1 MKLDTTLYSFVTDA
15 AEGTFSLAPFDTVL
29 QPLITETLQE
39 LQKDHYRKGTVLIP
53 TLLVWLVLALTL
65 RRDLSYDKVLNWL
78 VSGLRW
84 VAERL
89 PAQNRLVSE
98 GAISHARVNLGVT
111 VFQKLWRKLL
121 PALPALEP
129 DFHEY
134 ISVAFDGSTGTMP
147 DTPANQTVF
156 GKPKARGGGTAAFP
170 QARLM
175 SLLAVAARR
184 LIGLAYAAYTG
195 KGTGERALL
204 LEIVQQTVCTGLLF
218 LMDAGLY
225 AFDVLWPLAQRG
237 GAFLIKV
244 PAHVG
249 FHRTQRLADGSW
261 LATLPGKLLN
271 PAAPLSPTG
280 RHRWLKVALTV
291 RVIRVELPGFRP
303 FWLMTNVLDPA
314 ISAREL
320 ALHYHRRWDLEVAYD
335 ELKTHQCAT
344 LRGQSPT
351 TFRSK
356 LPDLVKQEIYALA
369 IAYTLV
375 RYLMAEA
382 AEAHALDPTQLS
394 FLDTLQHLVDA
405 APILTAAAPPDRE
418 RKYTYLLNLLA
429 DCELDR
435 PRRPRLN
442 PRVVKVKMS
451 KFARKRATHLGQT
464 RDMTAD
470 LRILEVAEPVLA

>member
-1 MKLDTTLYSFVTDA
+1 MKLDTALYSFITEA

-29 QPLITETLQE
+29 QPLLKETLQE
-39 LQKDHYRKGTVLIP
+39 LAKDQCRKGTVLIP

-98 GAISHARVNLGVT
+98 GAISHARVKLGVA
-111 VFQKLWRKLL
+111 VFQQLWRKLL
-121 PALPALEP
+121 PALPALVP

-134 ISVAFDGSTGTMP
+134 TSVAFDGSTGTMP
-147 DTPANQTVF
+147 DTLANATVF
-156 GKPKARGGGTAAFP
+156 GKPQARGGGAAAFP
-170 QARLM
+170 QVRLM
-175 SLLAVAARR
+175 SLLALAARR
-184 LIGLAYAAYTG
+184 LLGLAYAAYTG

-204 LEIVQQTVCTGLLF
+204 LTIVQQTVCTGLLF

-225 AFDVLWPLAQRG
+225 AFEVLWTLAQRE
-237 GAFLIKV
+237 GAFLLKV
-244 PAHVG
+244 PAHVH
-249 FHRTQRLADGSW
+249 FQRTQRLADGSW
-261 LATLPGKLLN
+261 LARLTGKILD
-271 PAAPLSPTG
+271 PDAPPTPSG
-280 RHRWLKVALTV
+280 RRRWRPVTLTV
-291 RVIRVELPGFRP
+291 RVIRVELSGFRP
-303 FWLMTNVLDPA
+303 FWLMTNVLDPD
-314 ISAREL
+314 IPAREL
-320 ALHYHRRWDLEVAYD
+320 ARHYHRRWELEVAYD
-335 ELKTHQCAT
+335 EIKTHQCAT

-369 IAYTLV
+369 ITYTLV
-375 RYLMAEA
+375 RHLMTEA
-382 AEAHALDPTQLS
+382 AKAHAQDPTQLS
-394 FLDTLQHLVDA
+394 FLDTLQHLLDA
-405 APILTAAAPPDRE
+405 APLLTAATPPARV
-418 RKYTYLLNLLA
+418 RQYTYLLALLA

-470 LRILEVAEPVLA
+470 LRIIEVAEPLPA